1 MRIITITSIVLLTI
15 SQLRAQSFLGQNVPD
30 VTETDC
36 NNNTERIY
44 DVLATGKPILIFK
57 TDMICSNTIGFGTTV
72 RQYADLYQAQYRTWV
87 CADFMDA
94 SNYSEQ
100 CTFMQQYQQ
109 QTGLNANSAF
119 CFIDTTSVGA
129 YDPATRSSIPKC
141 FQGYVVIGLDS
152 TIIYLGNDVNAAVS
166 AALNASQTTGV
177 QQNDGNDYSINLF
190 PNPVTSILQI
200 ETDLEIQNIHIYN
213 QVGQLALQS
222 QLKDTKTI
230 DLTALNKGVYFINV
244 ENKDGLFSSR
254 KFLKL

>member
-1 MRIITITSIVLLTI
+1 MKLILILAHFIFAATEMY
-15 SQLRAQSFLGQNVPD
+15 SQSYLGQNVPD

-100 CTFMQQYQQ
+100 CSFMQQYQQ

-129 YDPATRSSIPKC
+129 YDPAMRSSIPKC

-152 TIIYLGNDVNAAVS
+152 TIIYVGGDVNLAV
-166 AALNASQTTGV
+166 
-177 QQNDGNDYSINLF
+177 
-190 PNPVTSILQI
+190 
-200 ETDLEIQNIHIYN
+200 
-213 QVGQLALQS
+213 
-222 QLKDTKTI
+222 
-230 DLTALNKGVYFINV
+230 
-244 ENKDGLFSSR
+244 
-254 KFLKL
+254 

>member
-152 TIIYLGNDVNAAVS
+152 TIIYVGGDVNLAVY
-166 AALNASQTTGV
+166 AALNESQSLDIDENKMVKGV
-177 QQNDGNDYSINLF
+177 SIY
-190 PNPVTSILQI
+190 PNPSSDWLFVDTSI
-200 ETDLEIQNIHIYN
+200 DLEEINITN
-213 QVGQLALQS
+213 ATGQS
-222 QLKDTKTI
+222 VEYTKNLINPI
-230 DLTALNKGVYFINV
+230 DI
-244 ENKDGLFSSR
+244 SSFEQGFYIVR
-254 KFLKL
+254 LKLKNGRFVNERLRKM

>member
-1 MRIITITSIVLLTI
+1 MKLILILAHFIFAATEMY
-15 SQLRAQSFLGQNVPD
+15 SQSYLGQNVPD

-152 TIIYLGNDVNAAVS
+152 NIIYVGGDVNLAVY
-166 AALNASQTTGV
+166 AALNESQSLDIDENKIVKGV
-177 QQNDGNDYSINLF
+177 SIY
-190 PNPVTSILQI
+190 PNPSSDWLFVDTSI
-200 ETDLEIQNIHIYN
+200 DLEEINITN
-213 QVGQLALQS
+213 ATGQS
-222 QLKDTKTI
+222 VEYTKNLINPI
-230 DLTALNKGVYFINV
+230 DI
-244 ENKDGLFSSR
+244 SSFEQGFYIVR
-254 KFLKL
+254 LKLKNGRFVNERLRKM

>member
-1 MRIITITSIVLLTI
+1 MKLILILAHFIFAATEIY
-15 SQLRAQSFLGQNVPD
+15 SQSYLGQNVPD

-100 CTFMQQYQQ
+100 CSFMQQYQQ

-152 TIIYLGNDVNAAVS
+152 TIIYVGGDVNLAVY
-166 AALNASQTTGV
+166 AALNESQSLDIDENKMVKGV
-177 QQNDGNDYSINLF
+177 SIY
-190 PNPVTSILQI
+190 PNPSSDWLFVDTSI
-200 ETDLEIQNIHIYN
+200 DLEEINITN
-213 QVGQLALQS
+213 ATGQS
-222 QLKDTKTI
+222 VEYTKNLINPI
-230 DLTALNKGVYFINV
+230 DI
-244 ENKDGLFSSR
+244 SSFEQGFYIVR
-254 KFLKL
+254 LKLKNGRFVNERLRKM

>member
-1 MRIITITSIVLLTI
+1 MKLILILTNFI
-15 SQLRAQSFLGQNVPD
+15 FAATALYSQSYLGQNVPD

-100 CTFMQQYQQ
+100 CSFMQQYQQ

-129 YDPATRSSIPKC
+129 YDPAMRSSIPKC

-152 TIIYLGNDVNAAVS
+152 TIIYVGGDVNLAVY
-166 AALNASQTTGV
+166 AALNESQSLDIDENKMVKGV
-177 QQNDGNDYSINLF
+177 SIY
-190 PNPVTSILQI
+190 PNPSSDWLFVDTSI
-200 ETDLEIQNIHIYN
+200 DLEEINITN
-213 QVGQLALQS
+213 ATGQS
-222 QLKDTKTI
+222 VEYTKNLINPI
-230 DLTALNKGVYFINV
+230 DI
-244 ENKDGLFSSR
+244 SSFEQGFYIVR
-254 KFLKL
+254 LKLKNGRFVNERLRKM

>member
-1 MRIITITSIVLLTI
+1 MKLILILAHFIFAATEMY
-15 SQLRAQSFLGQNVPD
+15 SQSYLGQNVPD

-152 TIIYLGNDVNAAVS
+152 TIIYVGGDVNLAVY
-166 AALNASQTTGV
+166 AALNESQSLDIDENKIVKGV
-177 QQNDGNDYSINLF
+177 SIY
-190 PNPVTSILQI
+190 PNPSSDWLFVDTSI
-200 ETDLEIQNIHIYN
+200 DLEEINITN
-213 QVGQLALQS
+213 ATGQS
-222 QLKDTKTI
+222 VEYTKNLINPI
-230 DLTALNKGVYFINV
+230 DI
-244 ENKDGLFSSR
+244 SSFEQGFYIVR
-254 KFLKL
+254 LKLKNGRFVNERLRKM

>member
-1 MRIITITSIVLLTI
+1 MKLILILAHFIFAATEMY
-15 SQLRAQSFLGQNVPD
+15 SQSYLGQNVPD

-100 CTFMQQYQQ
+100 CSFMQQYQQ

-152 TIIYLGNDVNAAVS
+152 TIIYVGGDVNLAVY
-166 AALNASQTTGV
+166 AALNESQSLDIDENKMVKGV
-177 QQNDGNDYSINLF
+177 SIY
-190 PNPVTSILQI
+190 PNPSSDWLFVDTSI
-200 ETDLEIQNIHIYN
+200 DLEEINITN
-213 QVGQLALQS
+213 ATGQS
-222 QLKDTKTI
+222 VEYTKNLINPI
-230 DLTALNKGVYFINV
+230 DI
-244 ENKDGLFSSR
+244 SSFEQGFYIVR
-254 KFLKL
+254 LKLKNGRFVNERLRKM

>member
-1 MRIITITSIVLLTI
+1 MKLILILTHFI
-15 SQLRAQSFLGQNVPD
+15 FAATALYSQSYLGQNVPD

-129 YDPATRSSIPKC
+129 YDPAMRSSIPKC

-152 TIIYLGNDVNAAVS
+152 TIIYVGGDVNLAVNAALNESQSLDIDENKMVKGVS
-166 AALNASQTTGV
+166 I
-177 QQNDGNDYSINLF
+177 Y
-190 PNPVTSILQI
+190 PNPSSDWLFVDTSI
-200 ETDLEIQNIHIYN
+200 DLEEINITN
-213 QVGQLALQS
+213 ATGQIVEYTGNLINP
-222 QLKDTKTI
+222 I
-230 DLTALNKGVYFINV
+230 DI
-244 ENKDGLFSSR
+244 SSFEQGFYMVR
-254 KFLKL
+254 LKLKNGRFVNERLRKM

>member
-1 MRIITITSIVLLTI
+1 MKLILILAHFIFAATEMY
-15 SQLRAQSFLGQNVPD
+15 SQSYLGQNVPD

-100 CTFMQQYQQ
+100 CSFMQQYQQ

-152 TIIYLGNDVNAAVS
+152 TIIYVGGDVNLAVNAALNESQSLDIDENKIVKGVS
-166 AALNASQTTGV
+166 I
-177 QQNDGNDYSINLF
+177 Y
-190 PNPVTSILQI
+190 PNPSSDWLFVDTSI
-200 ETDLEIQNIHIYN
+200 DLEEINITN
-213 QVGQLALQS
+213 ATGQS
-222 QLKDTKTI
+222 VEYTKNLINPI
-230 DLTALNKGVYFINV
+230 DI
-244 ENKDGLFSSR
+244 SSFEQGFYIVR
-254 KFLKL
+254 LKLKNGRFVNERLRKM